1 MFDLILSLLERAGMN
16 SSAARAILLIS
27 SLTII
32 AYVVWK
38 AKGFMDNN
46 ESEHRLIIARLEAL
60 AERADRTDA
69 KVDRVEVK
77 VDGIDVRLDK
87 VEVKVDEIDTS
98 LNRVEVKVDEID
110 VSLNRVEMKVDRIE
124 TRMGAIDVKT
134 DRLEEKKDGDEARMN
149 RHEHRMDTLE
159 DKLNN
164 LTALVAKI
172 AGKVDILADTMNLVL
187 FHITGKM
194 DVKLAQSKSPL
205 GLSPLGEELRQK
217 FGADK
222 IIEKYKQALC
232 SVFEDELNRANNP
245 YDIQAITF
253 DAVNLKLYDLLN
265 EEELLLLKNE
275 AFRQSVATEYFK
287 TIFRILFRDEILK
300 DKGISIDEFYSKT
313 QQTDGHIS

>member
-27 SLTII
+27 FLTII

-38 AKGFMDNN
+38 AKGFMDRN
-46 ESEHRLIIARLEAL
+46 ENEHRLIIARLEAL

-77 VDGIDVRLDK
+77 VDGID
-87 VEVKVDEIDTS
+87 T
-98 LNRVEVKVDEID
+98 RV
-110 VSLNRVEMKVDRIE
+110 
-124 TRMGAIDVKT
+124 
-134 DRLEEKKDGDEARMN
+134 DRLEEKEGGVETRMN
-149 RHEHRMDTLE
+149 RHEHRMDALE

-164 LTALVAKI
+164 LIVLVATI
-172 AGKVDILADTMNLVL
+172 AGKLDILADNMNIVL
-187 FHITGKM
+187 FHITGKTN
-194 DVKLAQSKSPL
+194 VSLAQSKSPL
-205 GLSPLGEELRQK
+205 RLTSLGEQLRQK

-232 SVFEDELNRANNP
+232 SVYEDELNRANNP

-275 AFRQSVATEYFK
+275 AFKQSVATEYFK

-300 DKGISIDEFYSKT
+300 DKGISIDDFSSKAR
-313 QQTDGHIS
+313 QTDGHIS